1 MKKIKTLSFVLTLP
15 LSYEEWQKVKLDTL
29 FRVCGEASNNLISD
43 RRKALEQLERTKQW
57 KTVQTKIAQLR
68 DQQKKELIDEKT
80 AATLLAPWYERR
92 SDLLAKFGFSE
103 YAFQC
108 RMKKWRRHYNKL
120 VHSQVA
126 QKLATSVWQKF
137 EAYFFHDG
145 KHIDFIPWTE
155 FFSIEGKSNATGI
168 VYRDGQVRIGK

>member
-68 DQQKKELIDEKT
+68 DQQKKSSLTRKRPPRCWRHGMSGALIC
-80 AATLLAPWYERR
+80 WR
-92 SDLLAKFGFSE
+92 SSDSPSMHFNVG
-103 YAFQC
+103 
-108 RMKKWRRHYNKL
+108 
-120 VHSQVA
+120 
-126 QKLATSVWQKF
+126 
-137 EAYFFHDG
+137 
-145 KHIDFIPWTE
+145 
-155 FFSIEGKSNATGI
+155 
-168 VYRDGQVRIGK
+168 